1 MGKKIAHAVEW
12 TQFALEDL
20 DALIDYIAQDN
31 PARAYDFADEI
42 YDKTLVLEQYP
53 ELGRPGRPGLPAG
66 VRELVVHQ
74 NYIVLYRVL
83 ASAGVVE
90 ILRVK
95 HAAQQI
101 P

>member
-20 DALIDYIAQDN
+20 DAVIDYIAQDN
-31 PARAYDFADEI
+31 PGRAYEFAAEI
-42 YDKTLVLEQYP
+42 YDKTVVLEQYP
-53 ELGRPGRPGLPAG
+53 ELGRPGRPGMPAG

>member
-1 MGKKIAHAVEW
+1 MAHAVEW
-12 TQFALEDL
+12 TQFAVEDL
-20 DALIDYIAQDN
+20 DEVIDYIALDN
-31 PARAYDFADEI
+31 PARAYDFAAEI
-42 YDKTLVLEQYP
+42 YDKTLMLEQHP
-53 ELGRPGRPGLPAG
+53 ELGRSGRPSLPAG

-95 HAAQQI
+95 HAAQRI